1 LWLAGQGSN
10 LEPPDPKSV
19 PLRAGRSPLVPRC
32 RILAGQRG
40 RRQRCRPWRGT
51 RCNTVRWVCWVR
63 CWVSPAPQRRRYGPW
78 RTCCHLSSVSLRP
91 HHRPPPRVAARR
103 PKSRTGSI
111 PSTPPVQ
118 RCRRQRLQR
127 CHPRPAPVGKRE
139 GRFARPSRT
148 SWRRPQSLD
157 PLLPQCRIPLRP
169 AIPGRRTP
177 RRWRPFRRWVS
188 VPHGSKVQWRTVP
201 DGDPPV
207 ARWRAGSGPARR
219 RISQPTNDIERLASA
234 MPTVR
239 LVTRPHPTSPTS
251 EAEFVAELPG
261 GGSDPRLTI
270 SDRRRYR
277 SAFRPGSRS
286 GAPGRRHAAGRS
298 RGRSWRPSSRSR
310 CPLRR
315 RWAHGWR

>member
-1 LWLAGQGSN
+1 MGLGGPATSPRSRSGPTTDLHPES
-10 LEPPDPKSV
+10 PPE
-19 PLRAGRSPLVPRC
+19 GRS
-32 RILAGQRG
+32 LAQG
-40 RRQRCRPWRGT
+40 P
-51 RCNTVRWVCWVR
+51 
-63 CWVSPAPQRRRYGPW
+63 SRRR
-78 RTCCHLSSVSLRP
+78 L
-91 HHRPPPRVAARR
+91 
-103 PKSRTGSI
+103 
-111 PSTPPVQ
+111 Q

-219 RISQPTNDIERLASA
+219 RISQPTHDIERVGLSHANGPSCD
-234 MPTVR
+234 PTTPDQPDKR
-239 LVTRPHPTSPTS
+239 
-251 EAEFVAELPG
+251 G
-261 GGSDPRLTI
+261 G
-270 SDRRRYR
+270 
-277 SAFRPGSRS
+277 A
-286 GAPGRRHAAGRS
+286 GRRASLRFG
-298 RGRSWRPSSRSR
+298 PS
-310 CPLRR
+310 
-315 RWAHGWR
+315 ADHQ